1 MRSALSGPALGGAGM
16 VGDAISDACL
26 FLARC
31 GFIHGRLLRFAAY
44 PPCFENFTFQSV
56 KHTGIGAHFKMKL
69 IQIWA
74 RIRHIYETY
83 LGAFQSKLWPVPSHA
98 FSRQYRLAH

>member
-16 VGDAISDACL
+16 VGDALSDACL

-31 GFIHGRLLRFAAY
+31 GFILGRCTLVRCLT
-44 PPCFENFTFQSV
+44 PPCFEKFTFQSI

-69 IQIWA
+69 LQIL
-74 RIRHIYETY
+74 R
-83 LGAFQSKLWPVPSHA
+83 
-98 FSRQYRLAH
+98 